1 MSNQGPAVVGAF
13 KTSEQK
19 NQRVH
24 VGTLTDINYVL
35 VLNQGTENL
44 KKGSKIKKF
53 GTYIQFLVVSNASV
67 VNFLVLLNPAFVALR
82 DSIR

>member
-1 MSNQGPAVVGAF
+1 VGAL

-19 NQRVH
+19 IQGVH
-24 VGTLTDINYVL
+24 VGTLTDIDYVL
-35 VLNQGTENL
+35 VLNQGTEYL
-44 KKGSKIKKF
+44 KKGSKIKKL

-67 VNFLVLLNPAFVALR
+67 VNFLVLLNPTFIALL